1 MMLRFYY
8 DLNLGLRAPDY
19 FLKRDYSGAAYRK
32 SLFFAFPSKVR
43 ASLKTDK
50 SGETKFTLDVFL
62 NNNNSNLQI

>member
-43 ASLKTDK
+43 
-50 SGETKFTLDVFL
+50 VFENRQKRRDQVYL
-62 NNNNSNLQI
+62 GRFLE

>member
-32 SLFFAFPSKVR
+32 SLFFRLPIQSTSVFENRQKRR
-43 ASLKTDK
+43 AD
-50 SGETKFTLDVFL
+50 ETKFT
-62 NNNNSNLQI
+62 

>member
-32 SLFFAFPSKVR
+32 SLFFAFFRVFENRQKRR
-43 ASLKTDK
+43 AD
-50 SGETKFTLDVFL
+50 ETKFT
-62 NNNNSNLQI
+62 

>member
-32 SLFFAFPSKVR
+32 SLFFAFPSKVKRVFENRQKRR
-43 ASLKTDK
+43 AD
-50 SGETKFTLDVFL
+50 ETKFT
-62 NNNNSNLQI
+62 

>member
-32 SLFFAFPSKVR
+32 SLFFAFPSTVR

-50 SGETKFTLDVFL
+50 RGETKFT
-62 NNNNSNLQI
+62 

>member
-32 SLFFAFPSKVR
+32 SLFFAFPSKVL

-50 SGETKFTLDVFL
+50 RGEQTRPSLLRTF
-62 NNNNSNLQI
+62 S

>member
-32 SLFFAFPSKVR
+32 SLFFAFPSTVLTR
-43 ASLKTDK
+43 L
-50 SGETKFTLDVFL
+50 
-62 NNNNSNLQI
+62 